1 MSDSEKS
8 ISSRI
13 RKHPRK
19 IRDVS
24 LSVLGILLFAG
35 FIHQTFPMLLLA
47 LVGLAGAGAVIA
59 YSIRDISVP
68 EAFGVDRFDRKVII
82 YSIPALLLGVVLG
95 MATRNSFDVSL
106 FPAGITGVALVTPLV
121 GAAEELIFRGYIQG
135 HLHPMGRIFSVVYA
149 STVHTCYKLLVILSL
164 SISLSFDF
172 FFLVFWTFIGGLL
185 FGALR
190 ELSGSTVPPVIAHAV
205 FDVVLYG
212 GLVTAP
218 VWVWS

>member
-1 MSDSEKS
+1 VSDKHRS
-8 ISSRI
+8 IASRI

-35 FIHQTFPMLLLA
+35 FIHQTFPKLLLA
-47 LVGLAGAGAVIA
+47 IGGLAGAGAVIA
-59 YSIRDISVP
+59 YSIRDKAVL
-68 EAFGVDRFDRKVII
+68 EAFGVDRIDRKVLL
-82 YSIPALLLGVVLG
+82 YGLPALLLGVILG
-95 MATRNSFDVSL
+95 IAARNSFDVSL
-106 FPAGITGVALVTPLV
+106 FPARITGVALVAPMV

-135 HLHPMGRIFSVVYA
+135 HLRPMGRIFPVVYA
-149 STVHTCYKLLVILSL
+149 SAVHTCYKLLVILSL

-172 FFLVFWTFIGGLL
+172 FFLVFWTFVGGLL

-212 GLVTAP
+212 GLITAP

>member
-1 MSDSEKS
+1 VSDSEKS